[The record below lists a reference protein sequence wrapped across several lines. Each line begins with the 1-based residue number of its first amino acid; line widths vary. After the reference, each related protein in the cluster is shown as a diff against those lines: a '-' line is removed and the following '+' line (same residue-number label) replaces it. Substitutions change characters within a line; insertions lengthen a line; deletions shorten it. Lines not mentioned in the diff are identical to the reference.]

1 MSYRTKRQPISKDEC
16 PLPTKRRKGRPS
28 TLQEEEEASSLDTQ
42 SGSRS
47 DMRIPSSIYNTR
59 ITTDAPAELFRKD
72 LISAM
77 KLPDSEQL
85 STDAYWIISDQWKQ
99 EWERGV
105 QVPVNPDS
113 LPGSSVH
120 EIPVVCKPSS
130 TKSPRSSPSSIYH
143 TQQTEFKLPK
153 HKYIRITKDEHFKTE
168 EHQLSLLPLKAEK
181 SCSYDMDDL
190 DTAWLKLCNSERSLG
205 GLPKIKDDQFE
216 NVMEELE
223 MRCWEKVQKIIKEE
237 EGLGI
242 EYDENVICDVCRSP
256 DSEDGN
262 EMVFCDNCNI
272 CVHQACYG
280 ITTIPSGSWLCRT
293 CTLRFRP
300 ECVLCPNKNGA
311 MKCTRSGHKWAH
323 VSCALWIPEVSIGC
337 VEKMEPI
344 TKISSIPPSRWALIC
359 VLCRE
364 RVGACIQCSVKTCKT
379 AYHVTCAFKHG
390 LEMRA
395 IIEDESAEDGVKLRS
410 YCQKHSVTSK
420 KDRNSDSEDE
430 DSTKRKRK
438 DMTSEEKNQAR
449 AAKLQEIE
457 SEFEKHVNVTDVTQ
471 CRDVD
476 NDGILYIYNY
486 WVLKRRSGNNRPL
499 LLPKS
504 DDGDL
509 LGRQQEQADLEKH
522 KMFVQLRQDL
532 ERVRNL
538 CYMVSRREK
547 LSRNLLSLREQ
558 TFHKQA
564 AVLSDS
570 KLNLSSAEVSAVQE
584 ANHGPS
590 IYDRL
595 YSYPD
600 APDLSTDFE
609 TMLSR
614 IAGGVSP
621 EKSNYTSLKWPQS
634 NNPYKRSYINGSIR
648 YSSLSSSSDLEL
660 KPPKL
665 ISSERSSM
673 DEAELIKSMLNK
685 RKLKEKRLNK
695 KRSKTKLSTDSS
707 TEEENDKVKQKW
719 NVSPNKKLLQI
730 EKQFGS
736 DDSEDVSLPKL
747 SSKRPTKVNNIYSD
761 SDSEVSTKEDGHSY
775 THTKAAV
782 KEISQGKSKAKVVKD
797 KTTSISKTKETLEKD
812 TKKTKKEDTKNNPTV
827 PTELIVPQR
836 QAAKKA
842 TESIHRVHNKHDE
855 LNEKKSPE
863 KLFSTHKK
871 SPERVTSNIK
881 SPDKQPTKVNKIKN
895 AEKLSSVEKESD
907 PQDSFSIVPQRQAA
921 KKAIQGIKSGMTK
934 PVEETKVPEPV
945 KKDDSTNKSKRS
957 TKSSLSSTSSSSSSS
972 SSSSTSSTSSSSSS
986 SGSSSSESDTEPEK
1000 KNKSIER
1007 VSPQKEVNKTKSPPK
1022 AKAWLSENK
1031 PIKISSSSSSE
1042 SDKDQ
1047 KVIRAPDKKL
1057 KTSDRRPE
1065 HRFQDPP
1072 PKREESRRKSI
1083 GSDRC
1088 DTVQIITCG
1097 DSSVRDDGNR
1107 KSSDRD
1113 YVGTSTSQPVG
1124 IKQETKQPI
1133 HAIEDKE
1140 IEKKLKLD
1148 DGDQRVLKEDH
1159 GLNKNIQ
1166 EVKNKNVPPVQH
1178 TSDKENKKTDELNL
1192 YLPGGHRLN
1201 DLKDENLLSSSFLTR
1216 QDIERELVNNIDY
1229 ENKKCTKTPFNCNNH
1244 FSGGQRSI
1252 FSPQQCNKDIPDFD
1266 FDNDMLAVEQA
1277 ANEEGFGLTRDT
1289 DVRNAPLSFT
1299 FNNEFLFKDDSK
1311 EVTARETLN
1320 LVEKLRLGITKK
1332 SVPLENENI
1341 ENIELINDTPKILDP
1356 PKPSEPEQKT
1366 DNILYN
1372 VYNKFNQQSNE
1383 VVDVNKVPERDKLD
1397 RSESALSDE
1406 RWVPPS
1412 QRSQAESPYQDINDA
1427 NRWSD
1432 SVVMPSRRSDTSNEP
1447 SPEHRDPSTTE
1458 SLYQNIHPF
1467 PSSVPMQMDNMQ
1479 FSQYS
1484 DASFIMNPPTSNQ
1497 MSFMSSSRTFN
1508 PQQFSIPPPFSTH
1521 QSLMPELN
1529 KPLHLQTPCTAAFTS
1544 STQNMAFTAAMI
1556 SPMTHHDNFIP
1567 QFNDIS
1573 MYNDSNLLMGS
1584 GTNNLPLHTETV
1596 MHTVFNAIN
1605 QASMIDNQLS
1615 ILPTIQSP
1623 KAPRV
1628 STSNQM
1634 SSGHNLIPTSTNN
1647 QTPEINVQSTSNQH
1661 QVPVTSNNH
1670 TEVTLPQT
1678 VSNNQES
1685 VISQSKIT
1693 NTEVTSTNKLT
1704 TPTPNQIPSNKQS
1717 TPEVHT
1723 PLVCQA
1729 EVSQNIINQTPVQTP
1744 ISVSQVSNQTTPSIP
1759 TPKQSPALPTT
1770 PLPERSPM
1778 SIIASSPSVTSS
1790 PHSNRTPS
1798 DKKSPSKPTRSSS
1811 RVTAQS
1817 YKSPEIVD
1825 HSPEVKKQNKRGPK
1839 PQSKTS
1845 GRGRGRGRGR
1855 SSNHFTDYNPAVSKL
1870 AGTAYDLD
1878 FVEEFG
1884 NDNNGVMENLR
1895 AMRERKKSDVKADSK
1910 SPVSP
1915 KVHSSPNNYRRKHAS
1930 IKELKPPSP
1939 IIETTIEDPPTQIID
1954 ELTPMIPGPV
1964 DMRTYN
1970 SYDNTTSYSDNIYDA
1985 NTNVDDKVTDIVN
1998 TLKEDLQNLSKL
2010 SSKDKD
2016 MEDQLI
2022 SMDDQIKIVKLP
2034 PPVEKEPVASST
2046 VLQSESRNQLKV
2058 KIKGPFLNA
2067 KYNNVQNQPILPTI
2081 DTSAISMN
2089 IPSHSVPPSEAAS
2102 VPSNFRQMRKK
2113 ELLRQYCNQQDNIEQ
2128 TTNHP
2133 IVPPLSRNII
2143 TIPKA
2148 VASMTTIP
2156 TKEDYKAVVDA
2167 NMEKKRTKYGSDDP
2181 KSNYFNNIRKEATTP
2196 KIKIKIGG
2204 EQPMVTTMEEKRS
2217 LRPPKKRICDTQN
2230 DETNH
2235 LIAPTMEQLR
2245 RDSMKFRKKVFAR
2258 FEEDALASTS
2268 IPVAPVTKNK
2278 KKRRSSPSVSRKKKP
2293 RTNKEI
2299 SQVQVIEAK
2308 ESTPKLIIRFSKAAP
2323 DEAAVSAVTEP
2334 KKASPIKLKISRCKE
2349 GYVMKPP
2356 SNQTNPDTSLNN
2368 NCEVR

>member
-1 MSYRTKRQPISKDEC
+1 MSHRTKRQPISKDDC

-28 TLQEEEEASSLDTQ
+28 TLQEEEEASSMDTL
-42 SGSRS
+42 SGFRS
-47 DMRIPSSIYNTR
+47 DLRIPSSIYNTR

-120 EIPVVCKPSS
+120 EVPVVCLPTI
-130 TKSPRSSPSSIYH
+130 TKSPRRSPSSIYH
-143 TQQTEFKLPK
+143 SQHLEFKLPK
-153 HKYIRITKDEHFKTE
+153 HKYIRITKDEHFKAD

-181 SCSYDMDDL
+181 SCSYDMDDV
-190 DTAWLKLCNSERSLG
+190 DSAWLKLCNGERALG
-205 GLPKIKDDQFE
+205 GLPKIKEDQFE
-216 NVMEELE
+216 QVIEELE
-223 MRCWEKVQKIIKEE
+223 MRCWEKVQAIIKEE

-379 AYHVTCAFKHG
+379 AYHVTCAFKYG

-420 KDRNSDSEDE
+420 KDRNSGSEDE

-457 SEFEKHVNVTDVTQ
+457 GEFEKHVSVTDVTQ

-476 NDGILYIYNY
+476 CEGVLYIYNY
-486 WVLKRRSGNNRPL
+486 WVLKRRSGHNRPL

-509 LGRQQEQADLEKH
+509 LGRQQEQADLEKL

-558 TFHKQA
+558 TFHKQV

-614 IAGGVSP
+614 IAGAVSP
-621 EKSNYTSLKWPQS
+621 DKSNYTSLKWPS
-634 NNPYKRSYINGSIR
+634 RDNPYKRSYVNGSIR
-648 YSSLSSSSDLEL
+648 YSSMSSSTDLDITESRILSSEQ
-660 KPPKL
+660 
-665 ISSERSSM
+665 SSM
-673 DEAELIKSMLNK
+673 DEAKLIKSVMNK
-685 RKLKEKRLNK
+685 HKLKEKRLNK

-707 TEEENDKVKQKW
+707 TEEENDKIKQKW
-719 NVSPNKKLLQI
+719 NSPNKKLIQI

-736 DDSEDVSLPKL
+736 DDSGDVTLPKI

-761 SDSEVSTKEDGHSY
+761 SDSELSSKESY
-775 THTKAAV
+775 MRTKAAV
-782 KEISQGKSKAKVVKD
+782 KEFSQRKSKSKAVKE
-797 KTTSISKTKETLEKD
+797 KNNIVSKTKDTPLEKD
-812 TKKTKKEDTKNNPTV
+812 NKKTKKDDIKSNHTV
-827 PTELIVPQR
+827 PSELIVPQR

-842 TESIHRVHNKHDE
+842 TESIHRVHSRHDE
-855 LNEKKSPE
+855 GFNDKKSPE
-863 KLFSTHKK
+863 KLLSHKK
-871 SPERVTSNIK
+871 SPERVVPK
-881 SPDKQPTKVNKIKN
+881 SPDKPPTKVNKNKVT
-895 AEKLSSVEKESD
+895 EKLSSVEKESD
-907 PQDSFSIVPQRQAA
+907 PQDSFGFVPQRQAA

-934 PVEETKVPEPV
+934 PVEEAKVPDTIKKEEP
-945 KKDDSTNKSKRS
+945 TNKSRRN
-957 TKSSLSSTSSSSSSS
+957 TKSSLSSTTSSSSSS
-972 SSSSTSSTSSSSSS
+972 SSSSTSSSSSSSTS
-986 SGSSSSESDTEPEK
+986 SGSSSSDSDTEPEK
-1000 KNKSIER
+1000 KPKSLDR
-1007 VSPQKEVNKTKSPPK
+1007 VSPLKEVTKTKSPPK
-1022 AKAWLSENK
+1022 TKNWLSENK

-1042 SDKDQ
+1042 SEKDQ

-1072 PKREESRRKSI
+1072 LKREESRRKSI

-1088 DTVQIITCG
+1088 DTLQIISCG
-1097 DSSVRDDGNR
+1097 DTSVRNDGDRKPSDSDDI
-1107 KSSDRD
+1107 
-1113 YVGTSTSQPVG
+1113 GTSTGQPSG
-1124 IKQETKQPI
+1124 YDPETKQPT
-1133 HAIEDKE
+1133 HGIENKE
-1140 IEKKLKLD
+1140 IEKKLKGN
-1148 DGDQRVLKEDH
+1148 DGDQRILKEDH

-1166 EVKNKNVPPVQH
+1166 DVKNKNITHNQH
-1178 TSDKENKKTDELNL
+1178 TSDKENKKSDELNL
-1192 YLPGGHRLN
+1192 YLPSGHRLN
-1201 DLKDENLLSSSFLTR
+1201 DLKDEHLLATPFLTR
-1216 QDIERELVNNIDY
+1216 QDIERELANNMDFDS
-1229 ENKKCTKTPFNCNNH
+1229 KKSIKTPFNNH

-1320 LVEKLRLGITKK
+1320 LVEKLRLEITKK
-1332 SVPLENENI
+1332 SVPVENENI
-1341 ENIELINDTPKILDP
+1341 ENIELVETPKALDP
-1356 PKPSEPEQKT
+1356 PKPPESELKP
-1366 DNILYN
+1366 DNTLYN
-1372 VYNKFNQQSNE
+1372 AYNKFQQQSNE

-1412 QRSQAESPYQDINDA
+1412 QRSQAESPYRDINDA

-1432 SVVMPSRRSDTSNEP
+1432 NVVMPSRRSDTSNEP
-1447 SPEHRDPSTTE
+1447 SPEHQNTSNTE
-1458 SLYQNIHPF
+1458 YLQSLHPY
-1467 PSSVPMQMDNMQ
+1467 PTSVPMQMDSVPY
-1479 FSQYS
+1479 SQYS
-1484 DASFIMNPPTSNQ
+1484 DPSFILNPPTTNQ
-1497 MSFMSSSRTFN
+1497 LPFIPPRTFN
-1508 PQQFSIPPPFSTH
+1508 PQQFTLPTPFSVHST
-1521 QSLMPELN
+1521 LMPELN

-1556 SPMTHHDNFIP
+1556 SPMTHPENFIHP
-1567 QFNDIS
+1567 FNDLNV
-1573 MYNDSNLLMGS
+1573 YNDNNLLMC
-1584 GTNNLPLHTETV
+1584 TNSNNMSLPTD
-1596 MHTVFNAIN
+1596 MHSVLSAISQASNVDNQISNVPN
-1605 QASMIDNQLS
+1605 QATRISS
-1615 ILPTIQSP
+1615 
-1623 KAPRV
+1623 
-1628 STSNQM
+1628 SNQI
-1634 SSGHNLIPTSTNN
+1634 SNSHNLIPAMCN
-1647 QTPEINVQSTSNQH
+1647 QSQINLPSPSNQ
-1661 QVPVTSNNH
+1661 QVSTTAQNH
-1670 TEVTLPQT
+1670 FEVTNSPT
-1678 VSNNQES
+1678 VSNQIEDNEIKMPTTVTSEKSPVLTNKTPVLKINSPTTSVEVCQK
-1685 VISQSKIT
+1685 VIS
-1693 NTEVTSTNKLT
+1693 
-1704 TPTPNQIPSNKQS
+1704 
-1717 TPEVHT
+1717 PE
-1723 PLVCQA
+1723 L
-1729 EVSQNIINQTPVQTP
+1729 VQTP
-1744 ISVSQVSNQTTPSIP
+1744 ISVSQVSDQITPSIP

-1770 PLPERSPM
+1770 PMPEQSPQ
-1778 SIIASSPSVTSS
+1778 SVPASSPSVTSS
-1790 PHSNRTPS
+1790 PHPNSTPT

-1811 RVTAQS
+1811 RVTAQL
-1817 YKSPEIVD
+1817 YKSPEVID
-1825 HSPEVKKQNKRGPK
+1825 RSPEIKKQTKRGPK
-1839 PQSKTS
+1839 TQIKPS

-1855 SSNHFTDYNPAVSKL
+1855 SSNHHTDYNPAVSKL

-1878 FVEEFG
+1878 FVEEFV
-1884 NDNNGVMENLR
+1884 NESSVMENLR
-1895 AMRERKKSDVKADSK
+1895 AMRERKKSDVKSESK

-1915 KVHSSPNNYRRKHAS
+1915 KMQSSPNNYRRKHAS
-1930 IKELKPPSP
+1930 VKELKPPSP
-1939 IIETTIEDPPTQIID
+1939 IVETKTDDPPTQTRME
-1954 ELTPMIPGPV
+1954 ELLPMLPGPV

-1970 SYDNTTSYSDNIYDA
+1970 SYDNITSYPDNIY
-1985 NTNVDDKVTDIVN
+1985 TTTPNVDDKETNIVN
-1998 TLKEDLQNLSKL
+1998 AFKEEEDLQSLEKL
-2010 SSKDKD
+2010 KGDEKYI
-2016 MEDQLI
+2016 EET
-2022 SMDDQIKIVKLP
+2022 VKLP
-2034 PPVEKEPVASST
+2034 APVEREPVEPIASSM

-2067 KYNNVQNQPILPTI
+2067 QYNNVQNQPILPTI
-2081 DTSAISMN
+2081 DTSAISIN
-2089 IPSHSVPPSEAAS
+2089 IPNHAVAPSEVTS

-2128 TTNHP
+2128 TTNHT
-2133 IVPPLSRNII
+2133 VAPPLSRNVI

-2167 NMEKKRTKYGSDDP
+2167 NMEKKRTKYNFDDT
-2181 KSNYFNNIRKEATTP
+2181 KSNYMNNIRKGEAVTP
-2196 KIKIKIGG
+2196 KLKIKIGG

-2217 LRPPKKRICDTQN
+2217 LRPPKKRICDSQN
-2230 DETNH
+2230 DESNH

-2245 RDSMKFRKKVFAR
+2245 RDSMKFRRKVFAR
-2258 FEEDALASTS
+2258 FEEDAIASTS
-2268 IPVAPVTKNK
+2268 TIVTPTTKNK

-2293 RTNKEI
+2293 RPNKEI

-2308 ESTPKLIIRFSKAAP
+2308 ESTPKLIIRFSKTAP
-2323 DEAAVSAVTEP
+2323 EAETEVTELSEP
-2334 KKASPIKLKISRCKE
+2334 QKASPIKLKLSRCKE

-2356 SNQTNPDTSLNN
+2356 SSQSSTDASLNN

>member
-1 MSYRTKRQPISKDEC
+1 
-16 PLPTKRRKGRPS
+16 
-28 TLQEEEEASSLDTQ
+28 
-42 SGSRS
+42 
-47 DMRIPSSIYNTR
+47 
-59 ITTDAPAELFRKD
+59 
-72 LISAM
+72 
-77 KLPDSEQL
+77 
-85 STDAYWIISDQWKQ
+85 
-99 EWERGV
+99 
-105 QVPVNPDS
+105 
-113 LPGSSVH
+113 
-120 EIPVVCKPSS
+120 
-130 TKSPRSSPSSIYH
+130 
-143 TQQTEFKLPK
+143 
-153 HKYIRITKDEHFKTE
+153 
-168 EHQLSLLPLKAEK
+168 
-181 SCSYDMDDL
+181 
-190 DTAWLKLCNSERSLG
+190 
-205 GLPKIKDDQFE
+205 
-216 NVMEELE
+216 
-223 MRCWEKVQKIIKEE
+223 
-237 EGLGI
+237 
-242 EYDENVICDVCRSP
+242 
-256 DSEDGN
+256 
-262 EMVFCDNCNI
+262 
-272 CVHQACYG
+272 
-280 ITTIPSGSWLCRT
+280 
-293 CTLRFRP
+293 
-300 ECVLCPNKNGA
+300 
-311 MKCTRSGHKWAH
+311 
-323 VSCALWIPEVSIGC
+323 
-337 VEKMEPI
+337 
-344 TKISSIPPSRWALIC
+344 
-359 VLCRE
+359 
-364 RVGACIQCSVKTCKT
+364 
-379 AYHVTCAFKHG
+379 
-390 LEMRA
+390 
-395 IIEDESAEDGVKLRS
+395 
-410 YCQKHSVTSK
+410 
-420 KDRNSDSEDE
+420 
-430 DSTKRKRK
+430 
-438 DMTSEEKNQAR
+438 
-449 AAKLQEIE
+449 
-457 SEFEKHVNVTDVTQ
+457 
-471 CRDVD
+471 
-476 NDGILYIYNY
+476 
-486 WVLKRRSGNNRPL
+486 
-499 LLPKS
+499 
-504 DDGDL
+504 
-509 LGRQQEQADLEKH
+509 
-522 KMFVQLRQDL
+522 
-532 ERVRNL
+532 
-538 CYMVSRREK
+538 MVSRREK

-558 TFHKQA
+558 TFHKQI

-614 IAGGVSP
+614 IAGAVSP
-621 EKSNYTSLKWPQS
+621 EKSNYTGIKWPS
-634 NNPYKRSYINGSIR
+634 RDNPYKRSYVNGSIR
-648 YSSLSSSSDLEL
+648 YSSMSSSSDLDL
-660 KPPKL
+660 KPPRI
-665 ISSERSSM
+665 ISSEQSSM
-673 DEAELIKSMLNK
+673 DEAKLIKSVLNK
-685 RKLKEKRLNK
+685 HKLKEKRLNK

-707 TEEENDKVKQKW
+707 TEEENDKVKSKW
-719 NVSPNKKLLQI
+719 STSPSKKLLQI

-736 DDSEDVSLPKL
+736 DDSGDESLPKI
-747 SSKRPTKVNNIYSD
+747 SSKRPAKINNIYSD
-761 SDSEVSTKEDGHSY
+761 SDSELSIKQDSLSF

-782 KEISQGKSKAKVVKD
+782 KEFSQGKSKNKTIKD
-797 KTTSISKTKETLEKD
+797 KNTSITKTKETSLDKD
-812 TKKTKKEDTKNNPTV
+812 IKKIKKEDVKNNPTV
-827 PTELIVPQR
+827 PSELIVVPQR

-842 TESIHRVHNKHDE
+842 TESIHRVHSKHDE
-855 LNEKKSPE
+855 ISTEKKSPE
-863 KLFSTHKK
+863 KLLPVNKK
-871 SPERVTSNIK
+871 SPEIVGSNIK
-881 SPDKQPTKVNKIKN
+881 SPDKQQPTKINKIKN
-895 AEKLSSVEKESD
+895 TEKLSSVEKESD
-907 PQDSFSIVPQRQAA
+907 SQDLFSFVPQRQAA

-934 PVEETKVPEPV
+934 PVEETKVSESIKKEEPV
-945 KKDDSTNKSKRS
+945 KVRRS

-972 SSSSTSSTSSSSSS
+972 SSSSTSTSSSTSSS
-986 SGSSSSESDTEPEK
+986 SGSSTSDSDTESEK
-1000 KNKSIER
+1000 KAKPIDR
-1007 VSPQKEVNKTKSPPK
+1007 VSPLKEVSKIKSPPK
-1022 AKAWLSENK
+1022 AKGWLSENN

-1088 DTVQIITCG
+1088 DSVQVVTCG
-1097 DSSVRDDGNR
+1097 DSSVGSDGNR
-1107 KSSDRD
+1107 KSSDCDNIR
-1113 YVGTSTSQPVG
+1113 TSTSQLDG
-1124 IKQETKQPI
+1124 FKLETKQPI
-1133 HAIEDKE
+1133 HAVEDKE

-1148 DGDQRVLKEDH
+1148 EGDQRVLKEDH
-1159 GLNKNIQ
+1159 GLNINIQ
-1166 EVKNKNVPPVQH
+1166 EIKNKNVLPVQH

-1201 DLKDENLLSSSFLTR
+1201 DLKDENVLGSSFLTR
-1216 QDIERELVNNIDY
+1216 QDFERELVNNIDY
-1229 ENKKCTKTPFNCNNH
+1229 DKKFSKMPFNCNNH
-1244 FSGGQRSI
+1244 FPGGQRSI

-1289 DVRNAPLSFT
+1289 DVRNAPLSFS

-1320 LVEKLRLGITKK
+1320 LVEKLRLGITKI

-1341 ENIELINDTPKILDP
+1341 ENIELNEPSKVIDP
-1356 PKPSEPEQKT
+1356 PKQSEPEQKAENT
-1366 DNILYN
+1366 LYN
-1372 VYNKFNQQSNE
+1372 AYNKFHQQSNE

-1447 SPEHRDPSTTE
+1447 SPEHRDSTTTE
-1458 SLYQNIHPF
+1458 SSYQPIHPF
-1467 PSSVPMQMDNMQ
+1467 PTSVPLQMDNIP

-1484 DASFIMNPPTSNQ
+1484 DSSFILNPPPTSNQ
-1497 MSFMSSSRTFN
+1497 LSFMSSSRTFN
-1508 PQQFSIPPPFSTH
+1508 SQQFALPPPFSSHST
-1521 QSLMPELN
+1521 LMPELN

-1567 QFNDIS
+1567 PFND
-1573 MYNDSNLLMGS
+1573 MNVYNDNNLLMCAS
-1584 GTNNLPLHTETV
+1584 SNNLPLPTESV
-1596 MHTVFNAIN
+1596 MHNVLNAIS
-1605 QASMIDNQLS
+1605 QASNMDNQISSLS
-1615 ILPTIQSP
+1615 TNQ
-1623 KAPRV
+1623 APRV
-1628 STSNQM
+1628 SSCSQVSNSHNTIPVPSNNQSQIISVESPTSN
-1634 SSGHNLIPTSTNN
+1634 H
-1647 QTPEINVQSTSNQH
+1647 H
-1661 QVPVTSNNH
+1661 QVPVTSQNQ
-1670 TEVTLPQT
+1670 TELTPALSM
-1678 VSNNQES
+1678 SNNQEPSFSQTKVVPS
-1685 VISQSKIT
+1685 VQVTTTTNQLSTHTLTPTINQVSVSKTSIPDVLTSSISQ
-1693 NTEVTSTNKLT
+1693 V
-1704 TPTPNQIPSNKQS
+1704 
-1717 TPEVHT
+1717 
-1723 PLVCQA
+1723 

-1744 ISVSQVSNQTTPSIP
+1744 ISISQVSNQTAPSIP

-1778 SIIASSPSVTSS
+1778 SIIASSPSLTSS
-1790 PHSNRTPS
+1790 PHSNRTLS
-1798 DKKSPSKPTRSSS
+1798 DKKSPSKATRSSS
-1811 RVTAQS
+1811 RVSAQS
-1817 YKSPEIVD
+1817 YKSPDIVD
-1825 HSPEVKKQNKRGPK
+1825 RSPEVKKQNKRGPK

-1855 SSNHFTDYNPAVSKL
+1855 SSNHYADYNPAVSKL

-1895 AMRERKKSDVKADSK
+1895 AMRERKKSDVKAESK

-1915 KVHSSPNNYRRKHAS
+1915 KIQSSPNNYRRKHAS

-1939 IIETTIEDPPTQIID
+1939 IVERNHDDPPAQTTID
-1954 ELTPMIPGPV
+1954 ELSPMLPGPV

-1970 SYDNTTSYSDNIYDA
+1970 SYDNLASYSDNIYDT
-1985 NTNVDDKVTDIVN
+1985 NINVDDKVTDMVN

-2010 SSKDKD
+2010 TAQDKDKD
-2016 MEDQLI
+2016 IDDQLNSI
-2022 SMDDQIKIVKLP
+2022 EDQIKTVKP
-2034 PPVEKEPVASST
+2034 PLPVEKEPVASST

-2089 IPSHSVPPSEAAS
+2089 IPSHSVPPSEAPS
-2102 VPSNFRQMRKK
+2102 LPSNFRQMRKK

-2133 IVPPLSRNII
+2133 IVPPLSRNVI

-2167 NMEKKRTKYGSDDP
+2167 NMEKKRTKYGFDDP
-2181 KSNYFNNIRKEATTP
+2181 KSNYINNIRKCETITP
-2196 KIKIKIGG
+2196 KLKIKIG

-2258 FEEDALASTS
+2258 FEEDALASSS
-2268 IPVAPVTKNK
+2268 IPVAPSTVKNK

-2293 RTNKEI
+2293 RINKEI

-2308 ESTPKLIIRFSKAAP
+2308 QSTPKLIIRFSKAAP
-2323 DEAAVSAVTEP
+2323 DEAEVSEVKEP

-2356 SNQTNPDTSLNN
+2356 SNQTTTDTSLNN

>member
-1 MSYRTKRQPISKDEC
+1 
-16 PLPTKRRKGRPS
+16 
-28 TLQEEEEASSLDTQ
+28 
-42 SGSRS
+42 
-47 DMRIPSSIYNTR
+47 
-59 ITTDAPAELFRKD
+59 
-72 LISAM
+72 
-77 KLPDSEQL
+77 
-85 STDAYWIISDQWKQ
+85 
-99 EWERGV
+99 
-105 QVPVNPDS
+105 
-113 LPGSSVH
+113 
-120 EIPVVCKPSS
+120 
-130 TKSPRSSPSSIYH
+130 
-143 TQQTEFKLPK
+143 
-153 HKYIRITKDEHFKTE
+153 
-168 EHQLSLLPLKAEK
+168 
-181 SCSYDMDDL
+181 
-190 DTAWLKLCNSERSLG
+190 
-205 GLPKIKDDQFE
+205 
-216 NVMEELE
+216 
-223 MRCWEKVQKIIKEE
+223 
-237 EGLGI
+237 
-242 EYDENVICDVCRSP
+242 
-256 DSEDGN
+256 
-262 EMVFCDNCNI
+262 
-272 CVHQACYG
+272 
-280 ITTIPSGSWLCRT
+280 
-293 CTLRFRP
+293 
-300 ECVLCPNKNGA
+300 
-311 MKCTRSGHKWAH
+311 
-323 VSCALWIPEVSIGC
+323 
-337 VEKMEPI
+337 
-344 TKISSIPPSRWALIC
+344 
-359 VLCRE
+359 
-364 RVGACIQCSVKTCKT
+364 
-379 AYHVTCAFKHG
+379 
-390 LEMRA
+390 
-395 IIEDESAEDGVKLRS
+395 
-410 YCQKHSVTSK
+410 
-420 KDRNSDSEDE
+420 
-430 DSTKRKRK
+430 
-438 DMTSEEKNQAR
+438 
-449 AAKLQEIE
+449 
-457 SEFEKHVNVTDVTQ
+457 
-471 CRDVD
+471 
-476 NDGILYIYNY
+476 
-486 WVLKRRSGNNRPL
+486 
-499 LLPKS
+499 
-504 DDGDL
+504 
-509 LGRQQEQADLEKH
+509 
-522 KMFVQLRQDL
+522 
-532 ERVRNL
+532 
-538 CYMVSRREK
+538 MVSRREK

-558 TFHKQA
+558 TFHKQV
-564 AVLSDS
+564 AVISDS
-570 KLNLSSAEVSAVQE
+570 KLNLNSAEVSAVQE

-614 IAGGVSP
+614 IAGAGSP
-621 EKSNYTSLKWPQS
+621 EKSNYTGLKWPQS

-648 YSSLSSSSDLEL
+648 YSSMSSSSDLEL
-660 KPPKL
+660 KPPRL

-695 KRSKTKLSTDSS
+695 KRSKTKHSTDSS

-761 SDSEVSTKEDGHSY
+761 SDSEVSTKDDSLSY

-782 KEISQGKSKAKVVKD
+782 KEFSQGKSKTKVLKD
-797 KTTSISKTKETLEKD
+797 KSTSVSKTKETLEKD
-812 TKKTKKEDTKNNPTV
+812 TKKIKKDDPKNNTTV
-827 PTELIVPQR
+827 PSELIVPQR

-855 LNEKKSPE
+855 ISNEKKSPE
-863 KLFSTHKK
+863 KLFSSHKK
-871 SPERVTSNIK
+871 SPERVSSNIK
-881 SPDKQPTKVNKIKN
+881 SPDKQPTKINKIKN

-934 PVEETKVPEPV
+934 PVEETKVSELV
-945 KKDDSTNKSKRS
+945 KKEDPTIKSKRS
-957 TKSSLSSTSSSSSSS
+957 AKSSLSSTSSSSSSS

-986 SGSSSSESDTEPEK
+986 SGSSTSESDTEPEK
-1000 KNKSIER
+1000 KNKSIDR
-1007 VSPQKEVNKTKSPPK
+1007 VSPPKEISKTKSPPK
-1022 AKAWLSENK
+1022 AKSWLSENK

-1088 DTVQIITCG
+1088 DTVQIVTCG
-1097 DSSVRDDGNR
+1097 DSSIRDDGNR
-1107 KSSDRD
+1107 KSSDSD
-1113 YVGTSTSQPVG
+1113 NVGTSTSQPDG
-1124 IKQETKQPI
+1124 NKQETKQPI
-1133 HAIEDKE
+1133 HAVEDKE

-1166 EVKNKNVPPVQH
+1166 EVKNKNITPVQH

-1229 ENKKCTKTPFNCNNH
+1229 DNKKYSKTPFNFNNH
-1244 FSGGQRSI
+1244 FSGSQRSI

-1289 DVRNAPLSFT
+1289 DVRNAPLSFS

-1311 EVTARETLN
+1311 EITARETLN

-1341 ENIELINDTPKILDP
+1341 ENIELNETPKILDP

-1372 VYNKFNQQSNE
+1372 AYNKFHQQSND

-1447 SPEHRDPSTTE
+1447 SPEHQNPPTTE
-1458 SLYQNIHPF
+1458 SLYQNIHSF
-1467 PSSVPMQMDNMQ
+1467 PTSVPMQINESMQ
-1479 FSQYS
+1479 FSQFS
-1484 DASFIMNPPTSNQ
+1484 DPSFILNPPITNQ
-1497 MSFMSSSRTFN
+1497 LSFISSSRNFN
-1508 PQQFSIPPPFSTH
+1508 PQQFAIPPPFSAH

-1529 KPLHLQTPCTAAFTS
+1529 KPLHLQQTPCTAAFTS

-1567 QFNDIS
+1567 PFNDIS
-1573 MYNDSNLLMGS
+1573 MYNDSNLLMGP
-1584 GTNNLPLHTETV
+1584 GTNNSSLHTESV

-1615 ILPTIQSP
+1615 ILPTIQTP
-1623 KAPRV
+1623 KV
-1628 STSNQM
+1628 SASNQI
-1634 SSGHNLIPTSTNN
+1634 SGSHNLIPASTNN
-1647 QTPEINVQSTSNQH
+1647 QTQEINLQSTSNQN
-1661 QVPVTSNNH
+1661 QVSVISNNQ
-1670 TEVTLPQT
+1670 TEITLSQSI
-1678 VSNNQES
+1678 SNNQEP
-1685 VISQSKIT
+1685 VFSQSKI
-1693 NTEVTSTNKLT
+1693 NSDQVTSTNQVA
-1704 TPTPNQIPSNKQS
+1704 TPMSNQIPLNKQQS
-1717 TPEVHT
+1717 IPEVHT
-1723 PLVCQA
+1723 PSVCQA

-1790 PHSNRTPS
+1790 PHPNRTPS

-1839 PQSKTS
+1839 PQTKTS

-1939 IIETTIEDPPTQIID
+1939 IIETPIENPPAQTIMD
-1954 ELTPMIPGPV
+1954 EMTPMLPGPV
-1964 DMRTYN
+1964 DMRTYD
-1970 SYDNTTSYSDNIYDA
+1970 SYDNTTSYSDKMYET
-1985 NTNVDDKVTDIVN
+1985 NTNVNDKVTDIVN
-1998 TLKEDLQNLSKL
+1998 TLKEDLHNFSKL

-2016 MEDQLI
+2016 IEDQLI
-2022 SMDDQIKIVKLP
+2022 LIDDQINIIKLP

-2081 DTSAISMN
+2081 DTSALSMN

-2133 IVPPLSRNII
+2133 VVPPLSRNII

-2230 DETNH
+2230 DDTNH

-2268 IPVAPVTKNK
+2268 IPIATVAKNK

-2323 DEAAVSAVTEP
+2323 DEAEVSAVTEP

>member
-1 MSYRTKRQPISKDEC
+1 
-16 PLPTKRRKGRPS
+16 
-28 TLQEEEEASSLDTQ
+28 
-42 SGSRS
+42 
-47 DMRIPSSIYNTR
+47 
-59 ITTDAPAELFRKD
+59 
-72 LISAM
+72 
-77 KLPDSEQL
+77 
-85 STDAYWIISDQWKQ
+85 
-99 EWERGV
+99 
-105 QVPVNPDS
+105 
-113 LPGSSVH
+113 
-120 EIPVVCKPSS
+120 
-130 TKSPRSSPSSIYH
+130 
-143 TQQTEFKLPK
+143 
-153 HKYIRITKDEHFKTE
+153 
-168 EHQLSLLPLKAEK
+168 
-181 SCSYDMDDL
+181 
-190 DTAWLKLCNSERSLG
+190 
-205 GLPKIKDDQFE
+205 
-216 NVMEELE
+216 
-223 MRCWEKVQKIIKEE
+223 
-237 EGLGI
+237 
-242 EYDENVICDVCRSP
+242 
-256 DSEDGN
+256 
-262 EMVFCDNCNI
+262 
-272 CVHQACYG
+272 
-280 ITTIPSGSWLCRT
+280 
-293 CTLRFRP
+293 
-300 ECVLCPNKNGA
+300 
-311 MKCTRSGHKWAH
+311 
-323 VSCALWIPEVSIGC
+323 
-337 VEKMEPI
+337 
-344 TKISSIPPSRWALIC
+344 
-359 VLCRE
+359 
-364 RVGACIQCSVKTCKT
+364 
-379 AYHVTCAFKHG
+379 
-390 LEMRA
+390 
-395 IIEDESAEDGVKLRS
+395 
-410 YCQKHSVTSK
+410 
-420 KDRNSDSEDE
+420 
-430 DSTKRKRK
+430 
-438 DMTSEEKNQAR
+438 
-449 AAKLQEIE
+449 
-457 SEFEKHVNVTDVTQ
+457 
-471 CRDVD
+471 
-476 NDGILYIYNY
+476 
-486 WVLKRRSGNNRPL
+486 
-499 LLPKS
+499 
-504 DDGDL
+504 
-509 LGRQQEQADLEKH
+509 
-522 KMFVQLRQDL
+522 
-532 ERVRNL
+532 
-538 CYMVSRREK
+538 MVSRREK

-558 TFHKQA
+558 TFHKQV

-614 IAGGVSP
+614 IAGAVSP
-621 EKSNYTSLKWPQS
+621 EKSNYPGLKWPS
-634 NNPYKRSYINGSIR
+634 RENPYKKLYSNESLR

-660 KPPKL
+660 KPRL

-695 KRSKTKLSTDSS
+695 KRSKPKLSTDSS
-707 TEEENDKVKQKW
+707 TEEETDKSKAKW
-719 NVSPNKKLLQI
+719 STSPNKKLLQI

-736 DDSEDVSLPKL
+736 DDSGDVSLPKI
-747 SSKRPTKVNNIYSD
+747 SSKRPTKVNSIYSD
-761 SDSEVSTKEDGHSY
+761 SDSEVSIKTENLSY
-775 THTKAAV
+775 THSKAAV
-782 KEISQGKSKAKVVKD
+782 KKFSQGKSKIKVIKD
-797 KTTSISKTKETLEKD
+797 KSSSISKTKEASSEKD
-812 TKKTKKEDTKNNPTV
+812 SKKSKKEDYKNNPTV
-827 PTELIVPQR
+827 PSELIVPQR

-855 LNEKKSPE
+855 ILNEKKSPE
-863 KLFSTHKK
+863 KSISTHKK
-871 SPERVTSNIK
+871 SPERVGSNVK
-881 SPDKQPTKVNKIKN
+881 SPDKQPNKVNKIKN
-895 AEKLSSVEKESD
+895 TEKLSSVEKESD
-907 PQDSFSIVPQRQAA
+907 PQDLFGFVPQRQAA

-934 PVEETKVPEPV
+934 PVEETKVLEPI
-945 KKDDSTNKSKRS
+945 KKEEPTKSRRS
-957 TKSSLSSTSSSSSSS
+957 TKSSLSSTSSSS

-986 SGSSSSESDTEPEK
+986 SSSSGSSSSDSDTEPEK
-1000 KNKSIER
+1000 KPKPIDR
-1007 VSPQKEVNKTKSPPK
+1007 VSPLKEVSKTKSPPK
-1022 AKAWLSENK
+1022 SKGWLSENK

-1088 DTVQIITCG
+1088 DTIQVVACG
-1097 DSSVRDDGNR
+1097 DSSVRNDGNR

-1113 YVGTSTSQPVG
+1113 HVGTSTSQPNG
-1124 IKQETKQPI
+1124 FKSETKQPT

-1140 IEKKLKLD
+1140 VEKKLKHD
-1148 DGDQRVLKEDH
+1148 EGGQRVLKEDH

-1166 EVKNKNVPPVQH
+1166 EVKNKNVTPVQH

-1229 ENKKCTKTPFNCNNH
+1229 DKKFSKMPFNCNNH

-1332 SVPLENENI
+1332 SAPLETENI
-1341 ENIELINDTPKILDP
+1341 EEVNDP
-1356 PKPSEPEQKT
+1356 PKVLNPPKQSESEPKT
-1366 DNILYN
+1366 DNTLYN
-1372 VYNKFNQQSNE
+1372 AHNKFHSQSNE

-1412 QRSQAESPYQDINDA
+1412 QRSQAESPYQDMNDV

-1447 SPEHRDPSTTE
+1447 SPEHRDSTATE
-1458 SLYQNIHPF
+1458 SSYPPLHPF
-1467 PSSVPMQMDNMQ
+1467 PTSVPMQMENLQ
-1479 FSQYS
+1479 YSQYS
-1484 DASFIMNPPTSNQ
+1484 DPSFIFNPPTSNQ
-1497 MSFMSSSRTFN
+1497 LSFMPSSRNFN
-1508 PQQFSIPPPFSTH
+1508 QQFTLPPPFTGHS
-1521 QSLMPELN
+1521 SLIPELN

-1556 SPMTHHDNFIP
+1556 SPMTHHENFIP
-1567 QFNDIS
+1567 PFTDMN
-1573 MYNDSNLLMGS
+1573 MYSDNNLLMCTNS
-1584 GTNNLPLHTETV
+1584 NNLSSQTESV
-1596 MHTVFNAIN
+1596 MHNVFNPISQASNIDNHTSSSPIN
-1605 QASMIDNQLS
+1605 Q
-1615 ILPTIQSP
+1615 
-1623 KAPRV
+1623 APRV
-1628 STSNQM
+1628 S
-1634 SSGHNLIPTSTNN
+1634 SSSQLILSDHDHNLIPTPTNN
-1647 QTPEINVQSTSNQH
+1647 EAQVIDLQSSTDHHQIPVSSHNQ
-1661 QVPVTSNNH
+1661 
-1670 TEVTLPQT
+1670 TEVTIGMS
-1678 VSNNQES
+1678 VSTNQEP
-1685 VISQSKIT
+1685 ICSQTK
-1693 NTEVTSTNKLT
+1693 VTSEQLT
-1704 TPTPNQIPSNKQS
+1704 SDNQLPIQTTNQIPVSKPS
-1717 TPEVHT
+1717 IPEVQT
-1723 PLVCQA
+1723 PSI
-1729 EVSQNIINQTPVQTP
+1729 SQVEIGQNSNNQTPVQTP

-1790 PHSNRTPS
+1790 PHPNRTPS

-1811 RVTAQS
+1811 RVSAQS
-1817 YKSPEIVD
+1817 YKSPEVID

-1839 PQSKTS
+1839 PQSKPS

-1855 SSNHFTDYNPAVSKL
+1855 SSNHYTDYNPAVSKL

-1915 KVHSSPNNYRRKHAS
+1915 KVQSSPNNYRRKHAS
-1930 IKELKPPSP
+1930 VKELKPPSP
-1939 IIETTIEDPPTQIID
+1939 IIEVSTDDLPAQTRVD
-1954 ELTPMIPGPV
+1954 ELKPTLPGPV

-1970 SYDNTTSYSDNIYDA
+1970 SYENSTSYSDNIYDA
-1985 NTNVDDKVTDIVN
+1985 NTIVDDKETDIVN

-2010 SSKDKD
+2010 TAKDKNTD
-2016 MEDQLI
+2016 DQLNSI
-2022 SMDDQIKIVKLP
+2022 DDQIKIVKP
-2034 PPVEKEPVASST
+2034 PIPVEKEPVASST

-2081 DTSAISMN
+2081 DTSAISMS

-2133 IVPPLSRNII
+2133 VVPPLSRNVI

-2167 NMEKKRTKYGSDDP
+2167 NMEKKRTKYGFDDP
-2181 KSNYFNNIRKEATTP
+2181 KSNYINNIRKGEAITP
-2196 KIKIKIGG
+2196 KLKIKIGG

-2258 FEEDALASTS
+2258 FEEDDALASTS
-2268 IPVAPVTKNK
+2268 LPATPIKNK

-2299 SQVQVIEAK
+2299 PQVQLIESK

-2323 DEAAVSAVTEP
+2323 DEAEVSAVTQP
-2334 KKASPIKLKISRCKE
+2334 QKATPIKLKISRCKE

-2356 SNQTNPDTSLNN
+2356 TNQATTDTSLNN